1 MPPEKDEFFD
11 FSEQLTGALKEYLE
25 YETKATVNPA
35 ISKVINSNPQ
45 AFSGLTQVKKYVPKM
60 SPFEKEKL
68 NKEQAKENKENVGDK
83 ALKKAKEAAKKKS
96 EETEKE
102 KEQKAAAEK
111 QNREIKPTQNVG
123 EGNKR
128 QATYKPGGEK

>member
-35 ISKVINSNPQ
+35 ISKVINSNSQ
-45 AFSGLTQVKKYVPKM
+45 VFSGLTQVKKYVPQM

-68 NKEQAKENKENVGDK
+68 KKEEEKENKENVGDK
-83 ALKKAKEAAKKKS
+83 ALIKAKNAV
-96 EETEKE
+96 KE
-102 KEQKAAAEK
+102 KSKKTKKENEQKAEAEK
-111 QNREIKPTQNVG
+111 QNRAIKQNVG
-123 EGNKR
+123 EGNK
-128 QATYKPGGEK
+128 QQPTYKPNGEQ